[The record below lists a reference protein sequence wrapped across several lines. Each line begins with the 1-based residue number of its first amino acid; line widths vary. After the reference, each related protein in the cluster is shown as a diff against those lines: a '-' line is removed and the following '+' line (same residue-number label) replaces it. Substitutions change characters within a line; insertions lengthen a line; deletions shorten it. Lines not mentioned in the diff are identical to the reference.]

1 MNAIESLS
9 DGKKN
14 RIIREP
20 SELKKLI
27 EELQEQ
33 NSTLLTNNIT
43 LLTDNN
49 TLQKKNDRLKERVK
63 LLEDHIFAR
72 RSEKWTVLDKLQMNL
87 FDEAEAVISEDPS
100 ESGES
105 DESDTPKEKLKKRGR
120 KPIPADIPREKVLHS
135 LSIEER
141 TCPCCG
147 KLRPIIGYETSE
159 ELEYIPAQI
168 KVKVHER
175 EKCGPC
181 NCGDFED
188 SEESPIITAKAPP
201 RIMPGSIASASL
213 LAFIITGK
221 YCDSLPF
228 YRHERIFKRLGVD
241 ISRTNMCNWTIKTA
255 LKCSDLIDLLKERTR
270 EGPLINMDETT
281 VQVLKESGKK
291 VDSKSYMWVT
301 VGSDSGNKIVLFNY
315 SRTRKEDM
323 AVKLLEGYAGSLQ
336 TDGYAGYN
344 AATRKYNLWHVA
356 CLAHIRRKFVEAAKA
371 TKSGGQANKA
381 IKYIRKLYVIENELR
396 AMQLTASDF
405 NSLRRNR
412 AIPILKEFRKW
423 LTEKKV
429 TVVPSMALGKA
440 VNYADSEYMK
450 MVRYLK
456 YDYLTPDNNAA
467 ENSIRPFVIEKTG
480 FSMILPGERMPV
492 LLCIHWSRQP
502 KLTA

>member
-1 MNAIESLS
+1 MPESP
-9 DGKKN
+9 
-14 RIIREP
+14 E
-20 SELKKLI
+20 ELKKLI

-33 NSTLLTNNIT
+33 NNT

-49 TLQKKNDRLKERVK
+49 TLLNKNERLKERVK

-72 RSEKWTVLDKLQMNL
+72 RSEKWTVLDKHQMYL

-105 DESDTPKEKLKKRGR
+105 DESDAQKGKSKKKGR
-120 KPIPADIPREKVLHS
+120 KPISADIPREKVLYS
-135 LSIEER
+135 LSIGER

-188 SEESPIITAKAPP
+188 SEEAPIITAKAPP

-255 LKCSDLIDLLKERTR
+255 LKCSDLID
-270 EGPLINMDETT
+270 
-281 VQVLKESGKK
+281 
-291 VDSKSYMWVT
+291 
-301 VGSDSGNKIVLFNY
+301 
-315 SRTRKEDM
+315 
-323 AVKLLEGYAGSLQ
+323 
-336 TDGYAGYN
+336 
-344 AATRKYNLWHVA
+344 
-356 CLAHIRRKFVEAAKA
+356 
-371 TKSGGQANKA
+371 
-381 IKYIRKLYVIENELR
+381 
-396 AMQLTASDF
+396 
-405 NSLRRNR
+405 
-412 AIPILKEFRKW
+412 
-423 LTEKKV
+423 
-429 TVVPSMALGKA
+429 
-440 VNYADSEYMK
+440 
-450 MVRYLK
+450 
-456 YDYLTPDNNAA
+456 
-467 ENSIRPFVIEKTG
+467 
-480 FSMILPGERMPV
+480 
-492 LLCIHWSRQP
+492 
-502 KLTA
+502 